1 MLFRASAALLVAALQ
16 ALSQNTCLEPNF
28 LTPRT
33 LNLKPSATTHLD
45 VLRQPDGSYT
55 GYELTD
61 AAPYRLI
68 SVSKNLE
75 RQLAACLPHTL
86 PAKPVLTA
94 WNPLGATGQPQ
105 AAAALPSGGAILAQI
120 TSNPA
125 ILAIDTFDPQ
135 HNFLAE
141 TTFSNSTPAGAGNR
155 GDVFVA
161 LALADLNHDGK
172 PDLVAAFATN
182 RINGT
187 IEGGVWVFL
196 GNGDGTFQPGTRIVL
211 KTNVSLTPTLS
222 VTVGDTNGDG
232 IPDILIAGFADSQT
246 LVSYVI
252 ALGNGDGTFGPPA
265 LRQSVNLPYNTSFA
279 IADLNG
285 DGIPDIVASSNPN
298 SIGVSPTIT
307 VILGGPGGSTQTYPV
322 QPIPANSGANTTPA
336 GVAAADLN
344 GDGFLDIATA
354 SGTILFGN
362 GTGVFPN
369 RADYAIANPASVMIS
384 DFDGDGLPDLILGNG
399 NPTFLSG
406 TTLNPTLTVL
416 FGTGAG
422 TFAGAPVSVVTLAP
436 TAYAFATADFNRDGI
451 PDAAIVAWVYPS
463 TYVHIEKG
471 NGDGT
476 FLQIGP
482 TVTLPVSGGPPQTAI
497 SADFNHDGIP
507 DLAIVSPSGNT
518 SEELIV
524 LLGKGDGTFASP
536 LAFTLPDSSISFM
549 AAPDV
554 NGDGIPDLVAGADD
568 ATVYIFPGKG
578 DGTFLPNPYQISN
591 VLPAFAFGDFNSDG
605 KLDIA
610 LVNSLSSNI
619 AVYPGKGDGTFGPAV
634 FTLLP
639 APALG
644 AAMSVA
650 AADFDSDGKLDLAVT
665 LYSRGFTAVDEVL
678 ILSGNGAGGFTT
690 NRPTLP
696 FTTNLTTAD
705 INGDKIPDLVGDS
718 ATGFLSACPG
728 NGDGTFQTCA
738 AIGRAA
744 QFYSVTD
751 LNKDGTPDVAV
762 LAGGGLASYL
772 NLAQPSPPLTVVSA
786 ASFAAG
792 PLAPGAIASAFGERL
807 ANATVTVSDASL
819 ATRPAFVYFT
829 STSQVNFVIP
839 PATVAGPATVTVN
852 GTLRAPIQLNPIA
865 PALFAGAYVELAEPG
880 QTYLV
885 LFGTGFDAATAAVTT
900 ARVQGIAAP
909 VTYAGVQPSFAG
921 LDQINIALPASLLG
935 TGTAAVSV
943 TVGGVTSN
951 TLYVTLR

>member
-1 MLFRASAALLVAALQ
+1 MLSRAAGALLFATLPAFPQ
-16 ALSQNTCLEPNF
+16 ITCLEPNF

-33 LNLKPSATTHLD
+33 LDLKPSPTTHLD

-55 GYELTD
+55 GFELAD

-75 RQLAACLPHTL
+75 RPLAACLPHTL
-86 PAKPVLTA
+86 PAKPVLAT

-105 AAAALPSGGAILAQI
+105 AAAALPSGGTVLAQI

-125 ILAIDTFDPQ
+125 ILAIDTFDSQ

-141 TTFSNSTPAGAGNR
+141 TTLSYSTLAGSGNR
-155 GDVFVA
+155 ADVFVA

-222 VTVGDTNGDG
+222 LTVGDTNGDG
-232 IPDILIAGFADSQT
+232 IPDILIAGYADTQT
-246 LVSYVI
+246 VVSYAI

-265 LRQSVNLPYNTSFA
+265 LSQSVNLPYNTSFA
-279 IADLNG
+279 IGDLNG
-285 DGIPDIVASSNPN
+285 DGIPDVVASPDTYGN
-298 SIGVSPTIT
+298 SAFIT
-307 VILGGPGGSTQTYPV
+307 VIFGGPGGTTQMYPV
-322 QPIPANSGANTTPA
+322 QPIPGTFGNAT
-336 GVAAADLN
+336 AAAVAIGDLN
-344 GDGFLDIATA
+344 GDGFPDIATA

-384 DFDGDGLPDLILGNG
+384 DFDGDGLPDLIFGNG
-399 NPTFLSG
+399 NPIFLSG
-406 TTLNPTLTVL
+406 TSLDPTLTVL
-416 FGTGAG
+416 FGTGSG
-422 TFAGAPVSVVTLAP
+422 TFAGAPVSLVTLAP

-451 PDAAIVAWVYPS
+451 PDAAVVAWVYPS

-482 TVTLPVSGGPPQTAI
+482 TVNLPVTGGPPQSAI
-497 SADFNHDGIP
+497 SADFNHDGIR

-524 LLGKGDGTFASP
+524 LLGKGDGTFESP
-536 LAFTLPDSSISFM
+536 LSFTLPDSSISVI

-554 NGDGIPDLVAGADD
+554 NGDGIPDLVAAADT
-568 ATVYIFPGKG
+568 TVFVLLGRG
-578 DGTFLPNPYQISN
+578 DGTFLANPFQISN
-591 VLPAFAFGDFNSDG
+591 VLPAFTFGDFNGDG

-610 LVNSLSSNI
+610 LVSSQGNNI
-619 AVYPGKGDGTFGPAV
+619 AVYPGKGDGTFGPPV
-634 FTLLP
+634 STPLP
-639 APALG
+639 APAL
-644 AAMSVA
+644 ASAMSVA
-650 AADFDSDGKLDLAVT
+650 AADFDSDGNLDLAVT
-665 LYSRGFTAVDEVL
+665 LYARGINAVDEVL
-678 ILSGNGAGGFTT
+678 ILSGNGAGSFLI
-690 NRPTLP
+690 NHPTLP
-696 FTTNLTTAD
+696 FTTALTTAD
-705 INGDKIPDLVGDS
+705 INGDRIPDIVGNS
-718 ATGFLSACPG
+718 ATGFLSACLG
-728 NGDGTFQTCA
+728 NGDGTFQPCA
-738 AIGRAA
+738 AIGRSA
-744 QFYSVTD
+744 QLYTIAD
-751 LNKDGTPDVAV
+751 LNRDGKPDIAA
-762 LAGGGLASYL
+762 LNGGGLTSYL
-772 NLAQPSPPLTVVSA
+772 NLSQPSPPLTVVSA

-792 PLAPGAIASAFGERL
+792 PLAPGAIASAFGEHL
-807 ANATVTVSDASL
+807 ANATVAVSDASL
-819 ATRPAFVYFT
+819 TARPAFVYFT
-829 STSQVNFVIP
+829 SASQINFVIP
-839 PATVAGPATVTVN
+839 PATSAGPATVIVN
-852 GTLRAPIQLNPIA
+852 GTLRASIQLNPIA

-885 LFGTGFDAATAAVTT
+885 LFGTGFDAAAAAVTT
-900 ARVQGIAAP
+900 ASVQGTAAP
-909 VTYAGVQPSFAG
+909 VTYAGTQPSFAG

-935 TGTAAVSV
+935 TGSAAVSV
-943 TVGGVTSN
+943 TVAGVTSN
-951 TLYVTLR
+951 TLYVTIR